1 MGWLNTISGRI
12 DYFNDHT
19 DEDGF
24 LHVAYCTAES
34 KGRPDTFTFKSC
46 PKCEKNRFS
55 ATDFVTKG
63 NEPFFNIVS
72 EQFKDQQPLTTSSA
86 IINKG
91 SKELLFSDS

>member
-1 MGWLNTISGRI
+1 MTEHSKREKDIVVGWLNTISGRI

-46 PKCEKNRFS
+46 PKCEKI
-55 ATDFVTKG
+55 DLV
-63 NEPFFNIVS
+63 
-72 EQFKDQQPLTTSSA
+72 
-86 IINKG
+86 
-91 SKELLFSDS
+91 LLIL

>member
-1 MGWLNTISGRI
+1 MTEHSKKGKKDIVVGWLNTISGRI

-46 PKCEKNRFS
+46 PKCEKS
-55 ATDFVTKG
+55 
-63 NEPFFNIVS
+63 I
-72 EQFKDQQPLTTSSA
+72 
-86 IINKG
+86 
-91 SKELLFSDS
+91 